1 MHVEYSTRPSEY
13 ELVRLPNGKI
23 IAFLR
28 ENITSDI
35 REMDDTITTVW
46 TADEYSLTLSPR
58 LGLEQDIANNT
69 AAYLAQAK
77 AEDTRLTNEKAAQ
90 EYERELMKNMPE
102 MLLKLN
108 YQMMMLESSDTG
120 EI

>member
-1 MHVEYSTRPSEY
+1 MHVEYSTRPPEY

-35 REMDDTITTVW
+35 REMDDTIATVW

-77 AEDTRLTNEKAAQ
+77 AEAERQANEKAAQ

-102 MLLKLN
+102 MLLELDYKMLL
-108 YQMMMLESSDTG
+108 LESGDTG
-120 EI
+120 DI